1 MEYQIYS
8 FGNGEILKG
17 IFNAIAMCL
26 NSQSG
31 SLYVPLIRL
40 GILIGAMLAIIYA
53 LYGNYMKAFVGWI
66 IPLAAIM
73 QVLFVPQASV
83 WIIDPVSR
91 YHEKVDHVPYG
102 LAMVSSYISRIGYE
116 LTHQIEK
123 VFVLPDDLKYQK
135 TGTLFGSYFVQQ
147 AKTFHIT
154 NEELAENMRQFV
166 GQCVVYDALLG
177 RKYTLE
183 DLRHSANIW
192 DLSISRS
199 FPGEIFSMARTS
211 C

>member
-8 FGNGEILKG
+8 FGNGEILKE

-26 NSQSG
+26 NSHSG

-40 GILIGAMLAIIYA
+40 GVLIGAMLAIFYA

-73 QVLFVPQASV
+73 QVLFVPQATV

-192 DLSISRS
+192 ELVSKRGFSCQILSME
-199 FPGEIFSMARTS
+199 GTAR
-211 C
+211 